1 MSWRWLWEQGTEAL
15 TLEIEPAFC
24 PVCQKGLYRNTT
36 FLSGGWGR
44 CAVCTEVVHY
54 SCLGGGKIFKHR
66 PRICRDCQVGRVR
79 DGQKMPF
86 PPKPSAQSDAAA
98 ASEPV
103 LHPPAISPARP
114 EPAMKEGSSAIAP
127 ARPEPAKTGSLPTA
141 PAHPEPAKT
150 GSLPT
155 APARPEPAKTGS
167 LPPDTPESDAPSGS
181 PSSP

>member
-15 TLEIEPAFC
+15 TLEIEPALC
-24 PVCQKGLYRNTT
+24 PVCQKGLYRNIT

-86 PPKPSAQSDAAA
+86 PPQPAAQSDAAA
-98 ASEPV
+98 VESATAASEPL
-103 LHPPAISPARP
+103 LHPPAISPAHPGSAKTDPSPVGSAETDRSP
-114 EPAMKEGSSAIAP
+114 LGTGSSAIEP
-127 ARPEPAKTGSLPTA
+127 ARPEPAKTGSL
-141 PAHPEPAKT
+141 
-150 GSLPT
+150 
-155 APARPEPAKTGS
+155 
-167 LPPDTPESDAPSGS
+167 
-181 PSSP
+181 

>member
-66 PRICRDCQVGRVR
+66 PRICRDCQMGRVR
-79 DGQKMPF
+79 AGQKMPF
-86 PPKPSAQSDAAA
+86 PPKPAAQSDAAA
-98 ASEPV
+98 EESATAASEPV
-103 LHPPAISPARP
+103 LILPGISPAHP
-114 EPAMKEGSSAIAP
+114 GSAKSDPSPAASAETGRSSLGTGSSAISP
-127 ARPEPAKTGSLPTA
+127 ARPEPAKTGSF
-141 PAHPEPAKT
+141 
-150 GSLPT
+150 
-155 APARPEPAKTGS
+155 
-167 LPPDTPESDAPSGS
+167 PPDTPALDRPSGS

>member
-54 SCLGGGKIFKHR
+54 TCLGGGKIFKHR

-86 PPKPSAQSDAAA
+86 PLKPSAQSDAAGVGSAAA

-114 EPAMKEGSSAIAP
+114 EPAKKEGSSAIAP

-141 PAHPEPAKT
+141 PA
-150 GSLPT
+150 
-155 APARPEPAKTGS
+155 RPEPAKKEGS
-167 LPPDTPESDAPSGS
+167 FPPDTPESDAPSGS

>member
-15 TLEIEPAFC
+15 TLEIEPALC
-24 PVCQKGLYRNTT
+24 PVCQKGLYRNIT

-66 PRICRDCQVGRVR
+66 PRICRDCQVCRVR

-98 ASEPV
+98 VESATATSAVSGTPASD
-103 LHPPAISPARP
+103 
-114 EPAMKEGSSAIAP
+114 G
-127 ARPEPAKTGSLPTA
+127 
-141 PAHPEPAKT
+141 
-150 GSLPT
+150 
-155 APARPEPAKTGS
+155 
-167 LPPDTPESDAPSGS
+167 PSGS
-181 PSSP
+181 SSSP

>member
-54 SCLGGGKIFKHR
+54 SCLSGGKIFKHR

-79 DGQKMPF
+79 AGQKMPF
-86 PPKPSAQSDAAA
+86 PPKPAAQPDAAAVESATA

-103 LHPPAISPARP
+103 LIPPAISPAHP
-114 EPAMKEGSSAIAP
+114 GSA
-127 ARPEPAKTGSLPTA
+127 
-141 PAHPEPAKT
+141 
-150 GSLPT
+150 
-155 APARPEPAKTGS
+155 
-167 LPPDTPESDAPSGS
+167 
-181 PSSP
+181 

>member
-114 EPAMKEGSSAIAP
+114 EPA
-127 ARPEPAKTGSLPTA
+127 KTGSLPTA